1 MRYYESDLYKKE
13 LQEIWESSDF
23 GKVLQD
29 RTLVITGA
37 RGLIGSELIDAVMSA
52 NDCHGLNCKM
62 YGVVRNREAARERFG
77 RYEDTGYFRLI
88 QADIN
93 RDDIRIDG
101 EIDFFIHGASNT
113 HPVYYARRP
122 IETIRTNTVGTDRA
136 LQFAA
141 DHHCRRFLFL
151 SSVEVYGENRGD
163 ADSFPETYL
172 GYIDSNTLRAGY
184 PEGKRLGETL
194 CQAYMA
200 ELGLDCVLPRISRS
214 YGPGL
219 LKEDSKALSQ
229 FIGKALG
236 REDIVLK
243 SRGDQLYSY
252 IYVADVVS
260 ALLFLLAHGKK
271 GEAYNLSGAKSDITL
286 RELAQYLAGLAGT
299 KVTFEIPEETEAAG
313 YSKATKAVLDTAK
326 ITALGWRSRYPIR
339 EGIKRTLELQRIH

>member
-1 MRYYESDLYKKE
+1 
-13 LQEIWESSDF
+13 
-23 GKVLQD
+23 
-29 RTLVITGA
+29 
-37 RGLIGSELIDAVMSA
+37 
-52 NDCHGLNCKM
+52 
-62 YGVVRNREAARERFG
+62 
-77 RYEDTGYFRLI
+77 
-88 QADIN
+88 
-93 RDDIRIDG
+93 
-101 EIDFFIHGASNT
+101 
-113 HPVYYARRP
+113 
-122 IETIRTNTVGTDRA
+122 
-136 LQFAA
+136 
-141 DHHCRRFLFL
+141 
-151 SSVEVYGENRGD
+151 
-163 ADSFPETYL
+163 
-172 GYIDSNTLRAGY
+172 
-184 PEGKRLGETL
+184 
-194 CQAYMA
+194 MA